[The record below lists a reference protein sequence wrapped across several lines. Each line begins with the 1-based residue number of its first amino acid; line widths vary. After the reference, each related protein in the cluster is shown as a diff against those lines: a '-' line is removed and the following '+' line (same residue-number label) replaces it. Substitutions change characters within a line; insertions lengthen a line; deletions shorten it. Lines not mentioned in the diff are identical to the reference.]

1 MILLVRLY
9 IHLVHTQAIAVF
21 ETQRVR
27 VSGRPTVRS
36 SSEGTRLG
44 AVRRGEVKR
53 GVARRGEVRR
63 TVGRSLGRRE
73 IYERRDF
80 FARVPNARLISRD
93 SRISLSS
100 LKYRGTERNGTGKR
114 QREKEGESEPNLWQ
128 NP

>member
-1 MILLVRLY
+1 MIFLYFISIFSLTRCMILLVRLY
-9 IHLVHTQAIAVF
+9 IHIHLVHTRAIAVF

-53 GVARRGEVRR
+53 GVARGGEVRR

-93 SRISLSS
+93 SRISFVS
-100 LKYRGTERNGTGKR
+100 KI
-114 QREKEGESEPNLWQ
+114 
-128 NP
+128 